1 MDPPSVCA
9 QVTGLAGSRRE
20 LPDLRLPDLFAQR
33 AATHP
38 DRVAA
43 EHGNQVLTYAELD
56 DRVNRIGRALLD
68 RGLQPEDVV
77 AVVTGRT
84 SDWMAS
90 VLAVFRAGGVY
101 LPIEPQFPA
110 DRIAAM
116 LRRSGCRLALTE
128 PGRTARFDLALER
141 MPGISVIPPRHGGP
155 GPDRSVRRWFWCTT
169 NQPAYLY
176 FTSGSTGEP
185 KGALCEHAGM
195 LNHLFAKVHDLGL
208 REGAVVAQTAPQCF
222 DISLW
227 QLVAGSARRG
237 PDVLVDQD
245 AILDVDRFV
254 DTLGGP
260 PRGDPPGRAVVPRRR
275 ARPSWRPSRA
285 TCPTCAASR

>member
-1 MDPPSVCA
+1 M
-9 QVTGLAGSRRE
+9 
-20 LPDLRLPDLFAQR
+20 
-33 AATHP
+33 
-38 DRVAA
+38 AA
-43 EHGNQVLTYAELD
+43 EHGDQVLTYAELD

-84 SDWMAS
+84 LDWMAS
-90 VLAVFRAGGVY
+90 VLAVFRAGGTY

-128 PGRTARFDLALER
+128 PGTHGHVR
-141 MPGISVIPPRHGGP
+141 PGLGHECPASASSPSTRWTRP
-155 GPDRSVRRWFWCTT
+155 GRSVRRWSWCSA

-195 LNHLFAKVHDLGL
+195 LNHLL
-208 REGAVVAQTAPQCF
+208 RQ
-222 DISLW
+222 
-227 QLVAGSARRG
+227 G
-237 PDVLVDQD
+237 P
-245 AILDVDRFV
+245 
-254 DTLGGP
+254 
-260 PRGDPPGRAVVPRRR
+260 
-275 ARPSWRPSRA
+275 
-285 TCPTCAASR
+285 